1 MKSFMTNLKDLLIDF
16 IESKPKENQAKISLH
31 DNQLVANI
39 QTAISE
45 QVPVHLIA
53 NQKSYTGLIVKYDK
67 NEGQIIFNNSQNKL
81 TSIITLKDIEKISPL
96 PQTK

>member
-1 MKSFMTNLKDLLIDF
+1 MKSFITDLKDLLIDF
-16 IESKPKENQAKISLH
+16 IESKPKENQVKISLH
-31 DNQLVANI
+31 DNQLIANI

>member
-1 MKSFMTNLKDLLIDF
+1 MKSFMTILKDHLIDF
-16 IESKPKENQAKISLH
+16 IESKPREKHGKISLNH
-31 DNQLVANI
+31 NQLITKIKKAV
-39 QTAISE
+39 SE

-96 PQTK
+96 PHTK